1 MNTFDDIVL
10 REMYREYDVPCD
22 TLISDQAQLVPFVT
36 DYADRTGQHV
46 EPSELAHR
54 LLALRK
60 LGEAKGGLPKLRR
73 RYNSRN

>member
-22 TLISDQAQLVPFVT
+22 TLISDQAQLVPFVAE
-36 DYADRTGQHV
+36 YADRTGQHV

-73 RYNSRN
+73 RYNGRN